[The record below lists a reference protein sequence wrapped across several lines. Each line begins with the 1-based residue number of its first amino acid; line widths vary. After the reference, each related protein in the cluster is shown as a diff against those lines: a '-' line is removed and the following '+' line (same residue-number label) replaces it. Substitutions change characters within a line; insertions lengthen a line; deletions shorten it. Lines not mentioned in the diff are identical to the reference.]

1 MSIIK
6 FFNYKRK
13 FSTFLPDQKVSRF
26 LFQNAVLLLSCLP
39 LLKELAMLKI
49 LFSHLD
55 IFSVWRMC
63 F

>member
-13 FSTFLPDQKVSRF
+13 FSTFIPDQKVSRSP
-26 LFQNAVLLLSCLP
+26 QNAVLLLSCLP

>member
-13 FSTFLPDQKVSRF
+13 FSTFLPDQKVSRSP
-26 LFQNAVLLLSCLP
+26 QNAVLLLSCFL

-49 LFSHLD
+49 LFSH
-55 IFSVWRMC
+55 I
-63 F
+63 